1 VLDEQFPDVQQ
12 VLTLSLPAPE
22 LMGGPDLGLE
32 LARIVNDDMAAMVAQ
47 WPKHFPAFIAS
58 LPMNNVPAAL
68 NEMDRAINTLSA
80 RGVQICTM
88 VNSRPLDEP
97 EFFPV
102 LERVTNMHDL
112 PMFRHPVRSATRADY
127 VNEQTLKHEIWQVLG

>member
-1 VLDEQFPDVQQ
+1 MLDEQFPDVQQ

-32 LARIVNDDMAAMVAQ
+32 LARIAIDDMAAMVAH

-68 NEMDRAINTLSA
+68 TEMDRTINTLGA

-88 VNSRPLDEP
+88 VNGRPLFD
-97 EFFPV
+97 
-102 LERVTNMHDL
+102 RVTNMHDL

-127 VNEQTLKHEIWQVLG
+127 VNEQTSKYEIWQVLG